1 MALNKVAAA
10 YLAYFAYIDDALE
23 TVRGSDFANLLKTV
37 PAGAANGPWT
47 LTWGPAVNDGILA
60 YVAQGADGSYGL
72 AFRGTDTDTSI
83 TGAFQNFLA
92 DAEAFNFVP
101 WLYPQGQ
108 TPPLQLSAGT
118 NQALALAIAAT
129 DPATDTSLLDYL
141 RSLAAKGPLELI
153 VAGHSLG
160 GALTVAATAWLHD
173 QLPKLGGSVS
183 LWPHTFAAPTVWN
196 QPFATWFASAFP
208 YYAAVNGN
216 DIVPMAWNNLA
227 GVMATFPS
235 PGPNLEKTNWPLYFA
250 IGLVLPVVPTYT
262 SIAASNPDPFTAAPA
277 ANETW
282 LVEAGSMHSMQ
293 YQYFPHATGTAA
305 PNLPNT
311 STIGVARPRAAAP
324 A

>member
-1 MALNKVAAA
+1 MAVNKVAAA

-23 TVRGSDFANLLKTV
+23 TVRASDFVPLLNAV

-47 LTWGPAVNDGILA
+47 LAWGPAVNDGILC
-60 YVAQGADGSYGL
+60 YVAQGADGTYGL

-83 TGAFQNFLA
+83 TGAFENFLA
-92 DAEAFNFVP
+92 DLEAFNFVP

-118 NQALALAIAAT
+118 NQALALAVAVT
-129 DPATDTSLLDYL
+129 DPATDLCLLDYL
-141 RSLAAKGPLELI
+141 RSLASPLELM
-153 VAGHSLG
+153 VTGHSLG
-160 GALTVAATAWLHD
+160 GALAVAATAWLHD
-173 QLPKLGGSVS
+173 QLPKTGGVGAS

-196 QPFATWFASAFP
+196 QAFADWFGITFT

-227 GVMATFPS
+227 GIQATFPS
-235 PGPNLEKTNWPLYFA
+235 PGPSLEDTNWLLYGA
-250 IGLVLPVVPTYT
+250 ISAASALIPTYT
-262 SIAASNPDPFTAAPA
+262 SIAASNPDAFTATPV

-282 LVEAGSMHSMQ
+282 TTEAGTMHSMQ
-293 YQYFPHATGTAA
+293 YQYFPHATGATA
-305 PNLPNT
+305 PPLPNT

-324 A
+324 